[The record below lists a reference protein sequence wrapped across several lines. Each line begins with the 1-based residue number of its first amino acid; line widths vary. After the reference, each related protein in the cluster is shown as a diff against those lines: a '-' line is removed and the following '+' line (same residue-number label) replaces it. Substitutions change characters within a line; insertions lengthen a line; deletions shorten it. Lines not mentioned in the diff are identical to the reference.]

1 MGFITKFENKIQKGS
16 KEALKGILD
25 WKINKHLWL
34 SKFILKLIKKIS
46 KTIKIKGKTEIP
58 KR

>member
-16 KEALKGILD
+16 KEASKGILD

-34 SKFILKLIKKIS
+34 SKFILKLIKKIQ
-46 KTIKIKGKTEIP
+46 KPLK
-58 KR
+58 